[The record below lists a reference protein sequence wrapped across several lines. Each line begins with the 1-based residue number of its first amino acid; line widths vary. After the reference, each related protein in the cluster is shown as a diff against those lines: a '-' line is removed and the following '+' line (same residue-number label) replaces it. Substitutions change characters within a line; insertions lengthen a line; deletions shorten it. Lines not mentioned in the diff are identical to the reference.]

1 VCVLR
6 VLIVFLA
13 GGAGSATRYLLGGRI
28 QQALGAAFPYGTLT
42 INVTGSFLIALIMG
56 LSLRSTLSPE
66 LRLLLTTGFCGGYT
80 TYSTFNYEALSLA
93 QQGAWG
99 LAAAYLGGTVVGCLL
114 AGLAGLWL
122 ARLAAT

>member
-1 VCVLR
+1 MVQ

-13 GGAGSATRYLLGGRI
+13 GGAGSAARYLLGGRI
-28 QQALGAAFPYGTLT
+28 QQAAGGAFPAGTLV
-42 INVTGSFLIALIMG
+42 INVTGSFLIALFMG
-56 LSLRSTLSPE
+56 LSLRGSGMSPE

-99 LAAAYLGGTVVGCLL
+99 LAAAYLGATVAGCLA
-114 AGLAGLWL
+114 AGVLGLWL
-122 ARLAAT
+122 SRALAA